1 MHSGHW
7 AMVIEGGRIVA
18 GGSGNG
24 QGPRGQIGRWQVL
37 GGSRWSGRVGWAVV
51 VSPGSREY
59 RLADAGRLL
68 RTWYTKRWRLK

>member
-24 QGPRGQIGRWQVL
+24 QGPRGKSGDGRFWVARD
-37 GGSRWSGRVGWAVV
+37 G
-51 VSPGSREY
+51 
-59 RLADAGRLL
+59 ADAWVGLL
-68 RTWYTKRWRLK
+68 WSAQDHANTG